1 MVTFRNNNNNRRNN
15 FRRNDRNFKS
25 NGDRPKYG
33 SNFSNNENFQ
43 RKVPGRNN
51 HNAPKLIEKYEN
63 LAREALS
70 SGDKILSENYFQHAD
85 HFTRILNEQEA
96 YKKARY
102 TSTNEINTSTNEI
115 NKELPE
121 DNKTEDEVIV
131 EKPKS
136 KVVSKKEEPETK
148 VAVAK

>member
-1 MVTFRNNNNNRRNN
+1 MVTFRNNNNNNRRNN

-102 TSTNEINTSTNEI
+102 ASTNEI

-121 DNKTEDEVIV
+121 DNVTEEEVIV
-131 EKPKS
+131 EEPKS

-148 VAVAK
+148 VAAAK